1 MLSRLLEQRWPV
13 TAALSDPTVKSRGRH
28 HLDLKPKQWAIEE
41 LNQALAP
48 FENASD
54 FLSRQ
59 KCYPV
64 CPPTPHAQLKKDKEG
79 SAFETPSVMACQTA
93 MANDIQLR
101 WEALCVFDQDTPN
114 IALIAA
120 ALNLQ
125 FRRLKFL
132 SPQDTFKVQSTVQT
146 MAFEAKRQP

>member
-1 MLSRLLEQRWPV
+1 MY
-13 TAALSDPTVKSRGRH
+13 
-28 HLDLKPKQWAIEE
+28 
-41 LNQALAP
+41 N
-48 FENASD
+48 
-54 FLSRQ
+54 
-59 KCYPV
+59 
-64 CPPTPHAQLKKDKEG
+64 LKKDKEG

-101 WEALCVFDQDTPN
+101 WEALCVFKQDNPN

-120 ALNLQ
+120 ALNPQ